1 MTSMTPYQGEITV
14 LLFTGFR
21 EAKAG
26 YTESQHH
33 SSSNELIKHIKAYKS
48 IVKALTS
55 IYKAYE
61 SI

>member
-1 MTSMTPYQGEITV
+1 MSGTLMTSMTPHQGEITV

-33 SSSNELIKHIKAYKS
+33 L
-48 IVKALTS
+48 L
-55 IYKAYE
+55 
-61 SI
+61 

>member
-1 MTSMTPYQGEITV
+1 MSGTLMTSMTPHQGEITV

-33 SSSNELIKHIKAYKS
+33 LFFQRTHKAQ
-48 IVKALTS
+48 
-55 IYKAYE
+55 
-61 SI
+61 